1 MKIVFATN
9 NEHKLSEIRS
19 ILKDKIEVLSLSD
32 IDCHVDIPE
41 TGETLEENAL
51 QKAQYIYDHY
61 HMDVFADDTGLEVEA
76 LGGAPG
82 VHTARYADEVDHDA
96 EANTRKLLREMAP
109 FDNRKARFRT
119 AIALIISQHSTLNTQ
134 LFEGIVNGE
143 ITREKRGEK
152 GFGYDPVFIPEGY
165 NETFAELGVD
175 VKNQISH
182 RARAVQKLVK
192 YLSTLLLCLFT
203 LLPLNAQIG
212 TWRNYLAYSEVQNI
226 CAADGEL
233 FVQASNALYTYNLN
247 DQSITTYDKVNGLSD
262 TYITHIKWNST
273 AKRLLI
279 IYQNQNMD
287 LMDLKGNVTN
297 ISDLHNKLMIGD
309 KTVNSIRMDG
319 IYAYLVCGF
328 GIVKVNMQRAEIA
341 DSYTPNH
348 PEYPT
353 SLPAED
359 NSDFDKYIDLVKTL
373 KPGGPHTNHFG
384 FMIFNY
390 NRLYS
395 CNGDYNNSS
404 PIQILNNNEW
414 TIYQYE
420 DISEQTGVSFQGSF
434 CLDIDP
440 SNIDHVF
447 AGSRNGLYEY
457 LNGKFVKYY
466 DKSNSPIEPF
476 DGVNKDYQLVTGTKY
491 DQQGNLWVLNSSAP
505 NTALIKY
512 SNGTFTKLNHSEL
525 MKLNRGN
532 IKNRSNGELSKI
544 IIDSK
549 GKMWF
554 VNNNWVLPAI
564 YQYNTD
570 NDEII
575 AYESIVNQDG
585 TRLYIQEGIRC
596 VAEDLEHNIWV
607 GTSVGPVML
616 ESSEIAN
623 GGNTF
628 TQIKVPR
635 NDGTNYADYLLANI
649 DISSIA
655 IDGGNRKWIGTFN
668 NGVYLISADNI
679 TQVQHFTANNS
690 PLLSDMITSIAINH
704 ASGEVFF
711 GTDKGLCSYIS
722 DATAPANEMTEDN
735 VYAYPN
741 PVTPDY
747 NGLITIVG
755 LSYDADVKILSTN
768 GSIIAEGRSTGG
780 TFTWNGCDQKGR
792 RVASGVYM
800 VATATSKGEKGIV
813 CKIAIVR

>member
-1 MKIVFATN
+1 MKKIIIV
-9 NEHKLSEIRS
+9 
-19 ILKDKIEVLSLSD
+19 
-32 IDCHVDIPE
+32 
-41 TGETLEENAL
+41 
-51 QKAQYIYDHY
+51 
-61 HMDVFADDTGLEVEA
+61 
-76 LGGAPG
+76 
-82 VHTARYADEVDHDA
+82 
-96 EANTRKLLREMAP
+96 LLM
-109 FDNRKARFRT
+109 
-119 AIALIISQHSTLNTQ
+119 S
-134 LFEGIVNGE
+134 IVNC
-143 ITREKRGEK
+143 
-152 GFGYDPVFIPEGY
+152 
-165 NETFAELGVD
+165 
-175 VKNQISH
+175 Q
-182 RARAVQKLVK
+182 
-192 YLSTLLLCLFT
+192 LSIC
-203 LLPLNAQIG
+203 QIG
-212 TWRNYLAYSEVQNI
+212 TWRNYLAYSDIQQI
-226 CAADGEL
+226 RAAGNDNL
-233 FVQASNALYTYNLN
+233 FVLASNALYQYNKT
-247 DQSITTYDKVNGLSD
+247 DQSIYTYDKTNGLSD
-262 TYITHIKWNST
+262 TYITNICWCPQ
-273 AKRLLI
+273 AKRLI
-279 IYQNQNMD
+279 AVYQNSNID
-287 LMDLKGNVTN
+287 LIDLKGNVTN
-297 ISDLHNKLMIGD
+297 ISDLYNKLMTGD
-309 KTVNSIRMDG
+309 KTVSSIRMDG
-319 IYAYLVCGF
+319 IYAYLICGF
-328 GIVKVNMQRAEIA
+328 GIVKINMQRAEISG
-341 DSYTPNH
+341 SYTPNH

-359 NSDFDKYIDLVKTL
+359 NSDYDKYINLVKTL

-384 FMIFNY
+384 FMLFDY
-390 NRLYS
+390 NRLYT
-395 CNGDYNNSS
+395 CNGDYNYSS

-505 NTALIKY
+505 TTALMKY
-512 SNGTFTKLNHSEL
+512 ANGTFTKLSHSEL
-525 MKLNRGN
+525 MKLNRGD

-549 GKMWF
+549 GRLWF

-585 TRLYIQEGIRC
+585 TRLNIQEGIRC

-616 ESSEIAN
+616 ENSEIES

-635 NDGTNYADYLLANI
+635 NDGTNYADYLLTNI

-655 IDGGNRKWIGTFN
+655 IDGANRKWIGTFS
-668 NGVYLISADNI
+668 NGVYLISADNM
-679 TQVQHFTANNS
+679 TQVQHFTTDNS
-690 PLLSDMITSIAINH
+690 SLLSNMVTSIAINH

-722 DATAPANEMTEDN
+722 DATETNTEMTTDN
-735 VYAYPN
+735 VWAYPN
-741 PVTPDY
+741 PVEPGY
-747 NGLITIVG
+747 NGPITITG
-755 LSYDADVKILSTN
+755 LSFNADVKILSAN
-768 GSIIAEGRSTGG
+768 GAIVNEGHSNGG
-780 TFTWNGCDQKGR
+780 TYVWDGCDQKGR

-800 VATATSKGEKGIV
+800 VATATNKGEKGTV
-813 CKIAIVR
+813 CKIAIVN

>member
-1 MKIVFATN
+1 MKKIIIVLL
-9 NEHKLSEIRS
+9 LS
-19 ILKDKIEVLSLSD
+19 
-32 IDCHVDIPE
+32 
-41 TGETLEENAL
+41 
-51 QKAQYIYDHY
+51 
-61 HMDVFADDTGLEVEA
+61 
-76 LGGAPG
+76 
-82 VHTARYADEVDHDA
+82 
-96 EANTRKLLREMAP
+96 
-109 FDNRKARFRT
+109 
-119 AIALIISQHSTLNTQ
+119 
-134 LFEGIVNGE
+134 IVNC
-143 ITREKRGEK
+143 
-152 GFGYDPVFIPEGY
+152 
-165 NETFAELGVD
+165 
-175 VKNQISH
+175 Q
-182 RARAVQKLVK
+182 
-192 YLSTLLLCLFT
+192 LSIC
-203 LLPLNAQIG
+203 QIG
-212 TWRNYLAYSEVQNI
+212 TWRNYLAYSDIQQI
-226 CAADGEL
+226 RAAGNDNL
-233 FVQASNALYTYNLN
+233 FVLASNALYQYNKT
-247 DQSITTYDKVNGLSD
+247 DQSIYTYDKTNGLSD
-262 TYITHIKWNST
+262 TYITNICWCPQ
-273 AKRLLI
+273 AKRLI
-279 IYQNQNMD
+279 AVYQNSNID
-287 LMDLKGNVTN
+287 LIDLKGNITN
-297 ISDLHNKLMIGD
+297 ISDLYNKLMTGD
-309 KTVNSIRMDG
+309 KTVSSIRMDG
-319 IYAYLVCGF
+319 IYAYLICGF
-328 GIVKVNMQRAEIA
+328 GIVKINMQRAEISG
-341 DSYTPNH
+341 SYTPNH

-359 NSDFDKYIDLVKTL
+359 NSDYDKYINLVKTL

-384 FMIFNY
+384 FMLFDY
-390 NRLYS
+390 NRLYT
-395 CNGDYNNSS
+395 CNGDYNYSS

-505 NTALIKY
+505 TTALMKY
-512 SNGTFTKLNHSEL
+512 ANGTFTKLSHSEL
-525 MKLNRGN
+525 MKLNRGD

-549 GKMWF
+549 GRLWF

-585 TRLYIQEGIRC
+585 TRLNIQEGIRC

-616 ESSEIAN
+616 ENSEIES

-655 IDGGNRKWIGTFN
+655 IDGANRKWIGTFS
-668 NGVYLISADNI
+668 NGVYLISADNM
-679 TQVQHFTANNS
+679 TQVQHFTTDNS
-690 PLLSDMITSIAINH
+690 SLLSNMVTSIAINH

-722 DATAPANEMTEDN
+722 DATETNTEMTTDN
-735 VYAYPN
+735 VWAYPN
-741 PVTPDY
+741 PVEPGY
-747 NGLITIVG
+747 NGPITITG
-755 LSYDADVKILSTN
+755 LSFNADVKILSAN
-768 GSIIAEGRSTGG
+768 GAIVNEGHSNGG
-780 TFTWNGCDQKGR
+780 TYVWDGCDQKGR

-800 VATATSKGEKGIV
+800 VATATNKGEKGTV
-813 CKIAIVR
+813 CKIAIVN